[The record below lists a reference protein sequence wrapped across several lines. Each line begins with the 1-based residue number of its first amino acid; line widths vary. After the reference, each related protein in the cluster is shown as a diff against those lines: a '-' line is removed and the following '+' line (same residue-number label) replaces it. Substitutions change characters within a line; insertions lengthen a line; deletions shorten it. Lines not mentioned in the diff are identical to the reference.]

1 MSEALETKQCHEVPA
16 SWSLCAVK
24 NVKLKPVEDREWRV
38 EGEKRSSALEKVFRE
53 VASESG
59 PKLSEEW
66 SHTSIWMR
74 SILGGEHSM
83 SPLLQVLKLKLWMSW
98 NQTFIGP
105 RKDLRIY
112 STK

>member
-1 MSEALETKQCHEVPA
+1 MELMCCKECET
-16 SWSLCAVK
+16 
-24 NVKLKPVEDREWRV
+24 KLKPIEDREWRV

-53 VASESG
+53 VASESR

-83 SPLLQVLKLKLWMSW
+83 CKGLVTRSLKLWMSW
-98 NQTFIGP
+98 NQTLIGP